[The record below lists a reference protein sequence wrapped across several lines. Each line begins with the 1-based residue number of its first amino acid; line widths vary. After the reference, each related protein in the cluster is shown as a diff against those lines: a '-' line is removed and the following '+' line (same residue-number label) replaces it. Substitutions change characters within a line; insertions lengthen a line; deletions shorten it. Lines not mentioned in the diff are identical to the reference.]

1 MSYELKFIPSARK
14 EWDKLDNSIKQM
26 FKKALSKRLINPIV
40 PSAQLK
46 NLSIDCYNIKLRT
59 VGYRLIY
66 MVEAE
71 ELILLVLTIN
81 RRDVVYN
88 NLKDVIKSN

>member
-26 FKKALSKRLINPIV
+26 FKKALAKRLINPVV
-40 PSAQLK
+40 PLAKLK
-46 NLSIDCYNIKLRT
+46 NLPINCYKIKLRSI
-59 VGYRLIY
+59 GYRLIY
-66 MVEAE
+66 TIEDE

-81 RRDVVYN
+81 RRDIVYEK
-88 NLKDVIKSN
+88 LKDIIKI